1 MHLWQ
6 VRDEKPTSMSDT
18 LRAAAVRFLAVTLKC
33 PAVRIGT
40 TSDDDVSAC
49 EQSSPSHPG
58 SQVHIKSRQVPC
70 PEHPLKQI
78 SSAWVVV
85 STTTSHHRIWCSD

>member
-1 MHLWQ
+1 MHLWH
-6 VRDEKPTSMSDT
+6 VRDENPTNISDS
-18 LRAAAVRFLAVTLKC
+18 LRAAAVRFFAVTLKC

-49 EQSSPSHPG
+49 EQSSPCHPG
-58 SQVHIKSRQVPC
+58 SHVHIKSRQLPC

-78 SSAWVVV
+78 SSAAVNNNTANL
-85 STTTSHHRIWCSD
+85 SIFGLG